1 MGHGTNDRNKSFK
14 GAGKGNWKGRSDYST
29 GRPKK
34 GVESIPD
41 IGDKGIPSGISPI
54 GGDVMKGPVQDP
66 SGGKSKGIPP
76 MKANPSGIGIEVK
89 GVTTKDP
96 HE

>member
-1 MGHGTNDRNKSFK
+1 MGSTNDRSRDFS
-14 GAGKGNWKGRSDYST
+14 GAKKGNFKGRSDYDS

-41 IGDKGIPSGISPI
+41 MGDKGIPAGISPI
-54 GGDVMKGPVQDP
+54 GGDVMKGSTQDP

-76 MKANPSGIGIEVK
+76 MTANPSGIGITMHGVK
-89 GVTTKDP
+89 TQDP

>member
-14 GAGKGNWKGRSDYST
+14 GATKGNFHGRSDYDS
-29 GRPKK
+29 GRPRK

-41 IGDKGIPSGISPI
+41 MGDKGIPSGISPI
-54 GGDVMKGPVQDP
+54 GGDVMKGSTQDP
-66 SGGKSKGIPP
+66 SGGKSRGIPP
-76 MKANPSGIGIEVK
+76 MKANPSGIGIDVK
-89 GVTTKDP
+89 GVTIKDP